1 MGALRLFLALSVV
14 IWHLPSRSASWVDAG
29 VAVLMFFIISGFYM
43 ALVINETYGA
53 EASADWRR
61 RFYASRLFR
70 LFPAY
75 LVMVAIMTCAVALS
89 PRHPFTIAAMGQPL
103 PSALLIIV
111 MNVVILGQDFFQLFV
126 NSLNFHEPNAVT
138 AAVAGVM
145 PPGFFDARFMVE
157 GQAWSLA
164 SELLFYALAPFVVR
178 RPRRILALFTASLAL
193 RWGLV
198 FGGGFSSEVWGYNF
212 FPGTLC
218 LFLLGSLA
226 YHLYARVK
234 ALALAKM
241 IGLVLAAAIALF
253 ALASMRIAGGVL
265 LIDRATGYDTPLMW
279 LAYLGFALSLPFLF
293 AASKSNKI
301 DRWIGELSYPL
312 YLVHG
317 LTIGVIFGKL
327 HRPAG
332 DFAWESGVVLLSIA
346 AAIAMLLLVDRPVD
360 AWRHRR
366 FTRRDRAIAAPAL
379 SDRLAEAAAGESR
392 V

>member
-1 MGALRLFLALSVV
+1 MGVLRLFLALSVV
-14 IWHLPSRSASWVDAG
+14 VWHLPARSANLVDAG

-53 EASADWRR
+53 EASAGWRR

-89 PRHPFTIAAMGQPL
+89 PRHPFTLAAMGQPL
-103 PSALLIIV
+103 GAALLIIA
-111 MNVVILGQDFFQLFV
+111 MNVAIIGQDFFQLFV
-126 NSLNFHEPNAVT
+126 NSLDFHEANAVT
-138 AAVAGVM
+138 AAVATAM
-145 PPGFFDARFMVE
+145 PQGFFDNRFMVE

-178 RPRRILALFTASLAL
+178 HPWRIAALLAASLAL
-193 RWGLV
+193 RWGLI
-198 FGGGFSSEVWGYNF
+198 FGLGFSSEVWGYNF

-234 ALALAKM
+234 TRAAARS
-241 IGLVLAAAIALF
+241 IGVAVGVAIALF
-253 ALASMRIAGGVL
+253 ALASIWREGGVL
-265 LIDRATGYDTPLMW
+265 MIDRVRGYDTAPLW
-279 LAYLGFALSLPFLF
+279 LAYVALALSLPFLF
-293 AASKSNKI
+293 AASKSNPL

-317 LTIGVIFGKL
+317 LTIGLVFGKL

-332 DFAWESGVVLLSIA
+332 NFAWEAGVVLLSVA
-346 AAIAMLLLVDRPVD
+346 AAIAMFMLVDRPVD

-366 FTRRDRAIAAPAL
+366 FTRRRRAGAVLTLA
-379 SDRLAEAAAGESR
+379 DRLASAGESR

>member
-1 MGALRLFLALSVV
+1 MGVLRLFLALSVV
-14 IWHLPSRSASWVDAG
+14 IWHLPARSASWVDAG

-53 EASADWRR
+53 EASGDWRR

-75 LVMVAIMTCAVALS
+75 LVMVAISTCAVALS

-111 MNVVILGQDFFQLFV
+111 MNVVILGQDFFQVFV
-126 NSLNFHEPNAVT
+126 NSLNFHEANAVT
-138 AAVAGVM
+138 AAVAAAM
-145 PPGFFDARFMVE
+145 PQGFFDARFMVE

-178 RPRRILALFTASLAL
+178 HPPRIVVLLVASLAL
-193 RWGLV
+193 RWGFI
-198 FGGGFSSEVWGYNF
+198 FGLGFSSEVWGYNF

-218 LFLLGSLA
+218 LFLLGGLA

-234 ALALAKM
+234 AHAVAKTIGLALA
-241 IGLVLAAAIALF
+241 GAIALF
-253 ALASMRIAGGVL
+253 ALVSIGVEGGVL
-265 LIDRATGYDTPLMW
+265 LIDRATGYDTPAMW

-293 AASKSNKI
+293 AASKRNAI

-317 LTIGVIFGKL
+317 MTIGLVFGKL

-332 DFAWESGVVLLSIA
+332 DFAWEAGVVLLSLA
-346 AAIAMLLLVDRPVD
+346 AAIALFLLVDRPVD

-366 FTRRDRAIAAPAL
+366 FTLRHRARTAPAL
-379 SDRLAEAAAGESR
+379 PDRMAEAAAGESR

>member
-1 MGALRLFLALSVV
+1 MGVLRLFLALSVV
-14 IWHLPSRSASWVDAG
+14 VWHLPSRSASLVDAG

-53 EASADWRR
+53 EQSADWRR

-75 LVMVAIMTCAVALS
+75 LVMIAIMTCAVALS
-89 PRHPFTIAAMGQPL
+89 PRHPFTLAAMGQPL
-103 PSALLIIV
+103 SSALLIIA
-111 MNVVILGQDFFQLFV
+111 MNVAIVGQDFFQLFV
-126 NSLNFHEPNAVT
+126 NSLNFHEANALT
-138 AAVAGVM
+138 AAVAAAM
-145 PPGFFDARFMVE
+145 PQGFFDNRFMVE

-178 RPRRILALFTASLAL
+178 RPRRIVALLAASLAL
-193 RWGLV
+193 RWGLI
-198 FGGGFSSEVWGYNF
+198 FGLGFSSEVWGYNF

-226 YHLYARVK
+226 YHLYARIK
-234 ALALAKM
+234 ARAGARTV
-241 IGLVLAAAIALF
+241 GVVLGGAMTLF
-253 ALASMRIAGGVL
+253 ALASMWKGGGVL
-265 LIDRATGYDTPLMW
+265 LIDRATGYDTPALW
-279 LAYLGFALSLPFLF
+279 LAYIGFAVSLPFLF
-293 AASKSNKI
+293 AASKSNTI

-317 LTIGVIFGKL
+317 LTIGVVFGKL

-332 DFAWESGVVLLSIA
+332 DLAWEVGVVLLSLA
-346 AAIAMLLLVDRPVD
+346 AAIALFMLVDRPVD

-366 FTRRDRAIAAPAL
+366 FTLRHRAGAVRAL
-379 SDRLAEAAAGESR
+379 PDRLASAGEGR
-392 V
+392 A